1 MAVKRHFI
9 WISLVGAAAFLL
21 GGGGTA
27 FSEGSR
33 LAVVDIE
40 RAVGNSRAGIKA
52 REILGRE
59 KKRLE
64 TNLVRK
70 RTAIESLVK
79 QIRELQLEI
88 QQKGP
93 ILRPEQREKKNA
105 TLTGQKRRF
114 TRQQDELKRMVQ
126 ESRRDLSVRGN
137 RMMGN
142 ILIQI
147 REVVN
152 EIGKEGK
159 YDLIIERA
167 EGGVMYMKKAVDIT
181 GQVIELY
188 NKKKK

>member
-1 MAVKRHFI
+1 
-9 WISLVGAAAFLL
+9 
-21 GGGGTA
+21 
-27 FSEGSR
+27 
-33 LAVVDIE
+33 
-40 RAVGNSRAGIKA
+40 
-52 REILGRE
+52 
-59 KKRLE
+59 
-64 TNLVRK
+64 
-70 RTAIESLVK
+70 
-79 QIRELQLEI
+79 
-88 QQKGP
+88 
-93 ILRPEQREKKNA
+93 
-105 TLTGQKRRF
+105 
-114 TRQQDELKRMVQ
+114 MVQ

-137 RMMGN
+137 RMMGE

>member
-9 WISLVGAAAFLL
+9 WIPLVGAAAFLL
-21 GGGGTA
+21 GWGGTA

-33 LAVVDIE
+33 LAVVDIQK
-40 RAVGNSRAGIKA
+40 AVGNSRAGIKA

-64 TNLVRK
+64 TKLVKK
-70 RTAIESLVK
+70 RTAIELLVK

-105 TLTGQKRRF
+105 TLTGQKRIF

-137 RMMGN
+137 RMMGK
-142 ILIQI
+142 ILVQI

-167 EGGVMYMKKAVDIT
+167 RSGVMYMKKAVDIT

>member
-1 MAVKRHFI
+1 M

-93 ILRPEQREKKNA
+93 ILRPEQRVKKNA

-114 TRQQDELKRMVQ
+114 ARQQDELKRMVQ

-137 RMMGN
+137 RMMGK

-152 EIGKEGK
+152 EIGKEGE

-167 EGGVMYMKKAVDIT
+167 DGGVMYMEKAVDIT